1 MLDEGHNPLSGNV
14 EMDESYYGGEE
25 KNKHANKRTENNR
38 GRSIKTK
45 APVFGMVER
54 GGNLIAQKVEN
65 VQSKTIMP
73 IVNTSIEKGTQ
84 VYTDEFNA
92 YNSLRSM
99 GYKHG
104 VVPHKE
110 KIFVWGK
117 AHTNTIEGFWSL
129 SKNGIRG
136 TYHAVSDK
144 YLQHY
149 LDEYSFRYNH
159 RNDTTPMFLSFLS
172 LAASPLKGQGA

>member
-1 MLDEGHNPLSGNV
+1 
-14 EMDESYYGGEE
+14 
-25 KNKHANKRTENNR
+25 
-38 GRSIKTK
+38 
-45 APVFGMVER
+45 MVER
-54 GGNLIAQKVEN
+54 GGNLVAETVEN

-73 IVNTSIEKGTQ
+73 IVKESIEKGTQ
-84 VYTDEFNA
+84 IYTDEFNA

-99 GYKHG
+99 GYQHG

-149 LDEYSFRYNH
+149 LDEFSFRYNH
-159 RNDTTPMFLSFLS
+159 RNDVTPMFLSFLS
-172 LAASPLKGQGA
+172 LAASPLMVQAE